1 MHTGS
6 PPALLVGSRVLGGAG
21 QTTAPGSVS
30 GRARRLSWRAACT
43 SAWSLNL
50 RCYRQSSGAVYAANS
65 SKCTLSREAT
75 RDQLSAPR
83 PGDWGPALHRP
94 EGLSSSLGPVASV
107 PAAALQA
114 GPEQTV
120 GRGRP
125 RLDGSVRAA
134 ASPHFLPTRQMQS
147 ARWASTPAQ
156 GATEPGH
163 FLKLGI
169 KQTTSSTLGKRRGE
183 GTKYIGCFCFLYKPH
198 EVAELGPFLPSKRA
212 TSCGSVLSSWQTF
225 KAAL

>member
-1 MHTGS
+1 MEPESLPLAAS
-6 PPALLVGSRVLGGAG
+6 PAEL
-21 QTTAPGSVS
+21 
-30 GRARRLSWRAACT
+30 
-43 SAWSLNL
+43 
-50 RCYRQSSGAVYAANS
+50 YAANS
-65 SKCTLSREAT
+65 RKCTLSREAK

-94 EGLSSSLGPVASV
+94 EGLSSSLWPVASV

-125 RLDGSVRAA
+125 HLDGSVRAA
-134 ASPHFLPTRQMQS
+134 TSPRFLPARQMQC

-163 FLKLGI
+163 FLKSGI
-169 KQTTSSTLGKRRGE
+169 RQTTSSTLGKRKGE
-183 GTKYIGCFCFLYKPH
+183 GTKYIGCFCFLCKPH

-212 TSCGSVLSSWQTF
+212 TSFGSVLSSWQTSE
-225 KAAL
+225 AAL